1 MTTEGG
7 RRRITKLSAANKMIE
22 TIYKFLLDC
31 PVFADAKLNINYLA
45 PETRSFSVDTLA
57 AAPIVR
63 KYSDG
68 AALRQ
73 YCFAVSCRDVYDAD
87 KDGNCSTAQLFE
99 QLAAWIEQQNSLGIY
114 PDIQD
119 GEPVKIEVTQSAAI
133 ENTASFSARTSM
145 QLRFLFIR

>member
-1 MTTEGG
+1 
-7 RRRITKLSAANKMIE
+7 MIE
-22 TIYKFLLDC
+22 AIHKFLLKC

-73 YCFAVSCRDVYDAD
+73 YCFAVACRDVYDAD
-87 KDGNCSTAQLFE
+87 EAGNRSTAQLFE
-99 QLAAWIEQQNSLGIY
+99 QLASWIEEQNSLGNY
-114 PDIQD
+114 PEILS
-119 GEPVKIEVTQSAAI
+119 GEPVKLEVLQSASI
-133 ENTASFSARTSM
+133 ENTAGFSARTSM
-145 QLRFLFIR
+145 QMRFLFIR